1 MRSHRNRL
9 RLIFSPT
16 AGGGLTGCAT
26 RLACR
31 CEQRHGSRAHLARGG
46 ARAHFS
52 VRDAISERP
61 VATLSLIWID
71 DYWHIDQLKGLRN
84 AEVAIHQAIYFDG
97 EETVIDIEMT
107 ELYFAAQELP
117 LRYRR
122 AWAVEQH

>member
-1 MRSHRNRL
+1 M
-9 RLIFSPT
+9 
-16 AGGGLTGCAT
+16 
-26 RLACR
+26 
-31 CEQRHGSRAHLARGG
+31 EVAHLARGG

-107 ELYFAAQELP
+107 ELYFAAQELFQ
-117 LRYRR
+117 RYRSPGPWSTIDISPSR
-122 AWAVEQH
+122 TSPSRSTREKQDDHSQSQQPDHDAR